1 MSNVPDDWG
10 AYGGTCTECGHYWHA
25 SGTYEC
31 ACVETFRC
39 SHYKVSATLV
49 GLPRIFIENGLPSEH
64 YERCDEE
71 VTDEDEL
78 TEVCGERWCKHC
90 VDEDAFKCDVCGG
103 IFPDECL
110 ADVNLTTGDY
120 VCTDCDEKC
129 AAEKTRHHAPVEIP
143 IGHLEYIVWVMS
155 NAAKDEPYEGTQP
168 GNAKKWL
175 KKSIDL
181 IEQAVPEEGV
191 E

>member
-1 MSNVPDDWG
+1 MMSNVPDDWG
-10 AYGGTCTECGHYWHA
+10 AYGGTCTECGHYWHK
-25 SGTYEC
+25 SGEYEC

-39 SHYKVSATLV
+39 SHYKV
-49 GLPRIFIENGLPSEH
+49 IEKGLPSEH

-71 VTDEDEL
+71 VTDKDEL
-78 TEVCGERWCKHC
+78 TTVHGECGGWCQHC
-90 VDEDAFKCDVCGG
+90 VDEHAFQCEVCGG
-103 IFPDECL
+103 FFTDECI
-110 ADVNLTTGDY
+110 ADVNLTLAEY

-143 IGHLEYIVWVMS
+143 IGHLEYIVWVMG

-175 KKSIDL
+175 KESIDL
-181 IEQAVPEEGV
+181 IKQAVPEVGGE
-191 E
+191 

>member
-10 AYGGTCTECGHYWHA
+10 AYGGTCAECGHYWHA

-39 SHYKVSATLV
+39 SNYKV
-49 GLPRIFIENGLPSEH
+49 IEKGLPSEH
-64 YERCDEE
+64 YYRCDEE

-78 TEVCGERWCKHC
+78 TEVCGDRWCKHC
-90 VDEDAFKCDVCGG
+90 VYEDAFTCEVCGEV
-103 IFPDECL
+103 FPEDYCTDPELSMDVYMCL
-110 ADVNLTTGDY
+110 
-120 VCTDCDEKC
+120 DCDEKC
-129 AAEKTRHHAPVEIP
+129 AADKTRHHAPVEIP
-143 IGHLEYIVWVMS
+143 IGHLKYVLWVMG
-155 NAAKDEPYEGTQP
+155 NAAKDEPFEGVTP

-175 KKSIDL
+175 KESIDL
-181 IEQAVPEEGV
+181 IKQSMPKEGG